1 MLEQF
6 SALPAFWLSL
16 IAGLLGLLVGSF
28 LNVVIFRYPKKLKY
42 EWTVQSREW
51 LEIPS
56 PPDEVSPP
64 GLVLPPSHCG
74 HCGAEVKPWQNIPII
89 SFLILKAKCGSCGAP
104 ISWRYPIV
112 ELLTGVLSAMLVYQ
126 FGWGLQSLFGLLFT
140 WVLVALT
147 FIDFDH
153 KLLPD
158 DIVLPTLWLGL
169 VINLWNVFSDT
180 RSALIGAIV
189 GYLIFWTVFQIFL
202 RLTGKEGMGYGDFK
216 LMSLL
221 GAWLGWQFLPQIVLI
236 STLVGSVFG
245 IAIMVKQRAD
255 GDLAIPFGPY
265 ITFAGWLAMCWGD
278 EINTAYFKFMG
289 L

>member
-1 MLEQF
+1 MEQF
-6 SALPAFWLSL
+6 AALPALWLSL
-16 IAGLLGLLVGSF
+16 IAGAFGLLVGSF
-28 LNVVIFRYPKKLKY
+28 LNVVIFRYPKRLKY

-51 LEIPS
+51 LEITAPT
-56 PPDEVSPP
+56 DETPPP
-64 GLVLPPSHCG
+64 GLVHPPSHCG
-74 HCGAEVKPWQNIPII
+74 HCGAQVKPWQNIPVI
-89 SFLILKAKCGSCGAP
+89 SFLLLRAKCGACGTS

-112 ELLTGVLSAMLVYQ
+112 ELLTGVLSAILVYK
-126 FGWGLQSLFGLLFT
+126 FGWGLQSLFGLILT

-169 VINLWNVFSDT
+169 VINLWGVFTDT

-189 GYLIFWTVFQIFL
+189 GYLIFWAVFQVFL
-202 RLTGKEGMGYGDFK
+202 KLTGKEGMGYGDFK

-221 GAWLGWQFLPQIVLI
+221 GAWLGWHYLPQIVLI

-245 IAIMVKQRAD
+245 IAIMLKQRAG

-265 ITFAGWLAMCWGD
+265 IAIAGWLAMCWGD
-278 EINTAYFKFMG
+278 EINSAYFKFVG

>member
-6 SALPAFWLSL
+6 SVLPIFWLST
-16 IAGLLGLLVGSF
+16 IAGIFGLLVGSF
-28 LNVVIFRYPKKLKY
+28 LNVVIYRYPRVLKH
-42 EWTVQSREW
+42 EWTAQSREW
-51 LEIPS
+51 LEIPA
-56 PPDEVSPP
+56 PKNEQAPP
-64 GLVLPPSHCG
+64 GLVSPPSHCC
-74 HCGAEVKPWQNIPII
+74 HCGAGVKPWQNIPII
-89 SFLILKAKCGSCGAP
+89 SFLILRAKCGSCSVP
-104 ISWRYPIV
+104 ISWRYPSV
-112 ELLTGVLSAMLVYQ
+112 ELLTGVLSAVLVYK
-126 FGWGLQSLFGLLFT
+126 FGWGLQSLFGLVFT

-169 VINLWNVFSDT
+169 VVNLWAVFADT
-180 RSALIGAIV
+180 KSALIGAIV
-189 GYLIFWTVFQIFL
+189 GYLIFWIVFQVFL

-221 GAWLGWQFLPQIVLI
+221 GAWLGWQLLPQIVLI
-236 STLVGSVFG
+236 STLVGSVCG
-245 IAIMVKQRAD
+245 VAIMLKQRAG

-265 ITFAGWLAMCWGD
+265 IALAGWLAMCWGD
-278 EINTAYFKFMG
+278 QINAAYFRFAG